1 MKISKPKDNQLLF
14 EDDILKDFELEVK
27 SKTGLVNS
35 PINELYETF
44 ILFYRFKDMDASK
57 QIFCGNKLSL
67 MTSIASMLDRL
78 INESDFTIKD
88 IEKIVAMVKYS
99 NEHNKK

>member
-1 MKISKPKDNQLLF
+1 MKVSKPKENQLLF
-14 EDDILKDFELEVK
+14 EDDMFKQFDTEVK

-35 PINELYETF
+35 PINELYESF

-57 QIFCGNKLSL
+57 QIFYGNKLSL

-88 IEKIVAMVKYS
+88 IEKIVAMVKFS
-99 NEHNKK
+99 NEHEKK